1 MFVWAF
7 VALRLF
13 ACISNGGYAK
23 MSALFSAKNS
33 YRYSHTHF
41 IERRSQTG
49 FIRIKI
55 GRIYDETKNL

>member
-1 MFVWAF
+1 MFVWTF

-13 ACISNGGYAK
+13 ACISNDEYAN
-23 MSALFSAKNS
+23 MNALFSAKNS

-41 IERRSQTG
+41 IERRSQAG
-49 FIRIKI
+49 FIRLKI